1 MDAIVRGRVAEL
13 KGDEAAA
20 QLEQIQRQRPDAAAP
35 TPDAAP
41 AAARGRE
48 HRGDGAVINK

>member
-1 MDAIVRGRVAEL
+1 VRGRVAEL